1 MSAQDI
7 PLLPDGSITTQARQ
21 PLQRAQ
27 QELRRLLGYSGD
39 ILDMAVTYRA
49 LLNAGLITLDAL
61 SNIRP
66 GSGVPPRAIN
76 GGGGAGLP
84 GPPGPGG
91 GGGDPY
97 VPDLTPPPNV
107 TGLAAVAGINSVIVT
122 WDIAGYTVGHG
133 PGAVNL
139 YVSLRAPGSALPT
152 FGDANLFYTAPA
164 PLMIA
169 ALAVEPNTRVHIW
182 AKHVTVDGV
191 ESPDPAGGTN
201 GVTVTT
207 GQDVAHL
214 LEVLAGQIRASE
226 LHAALSAR
234 IDLIDGVGAGSVNA
248 RIAAESSARTTADS
262 AIAATMSTLQ
272 ASVGNTASAIATE
285 ASVRANAD
293 GHLSA
298 LYTVRAQ
305 LTQDGRTVVGGFG
318 LSGTSSGSAGPT
330 IDFGVMANRFW
341 VAAPTGSA
349 GVSSIKPFVVQ
360 TTEDVVNGVT
370 IPPGVYMDA
379 AYIKNLQAMVARL
392 GVAWIDNAMI
402 AELSAA
408 KITAGS
414 LWVGGRITGGNF
426 TGWAWPAAGGGF
438 YLGPEGLLLGN
449 YNVGRYLEVRADG
462 DLYAPGFSIVGGS
475 ANFSGALSGAT
486 GTFAGALSAATGTF
500 SGALSAATGTFA
512 GTLDA
517 ASVTTGQFGT
527 DRLGNLSV
535 TTLKIQNEAVTVPR
549 FYTASD
555 KTSISTSW
563 ASLISASFDAGGGG
577 FIASASF
584 YAGTPSGVV
593 DSYGEVRVLID
604 GVETVVQ
611 KFGVRVI
618 AGSVNFIIPVAIAA
632 SKNGVG
638 SVTVEVQSRA
648 IANPGGGT
656 PAHNATG
663 IALSIMSG
671 KR

>member
-318 LSGTSSGSAGPT
+318 LSGTSSGSAGPS

-341 VAAPTGSA
+341 VAAPTGSS
-349 GVSSIKPFVVQ
+349 GVNSIQPFVVQ

-438 YLGPEGLLLGN
+438 YLGSEGLLLGN
-449 YNVGRYLEVRADG
+449 YNTGKWFQVHANG
-462 DLYAPGFSIVGGS
+462 DIGAPGFIISGGN
-475 ANFSGALSGAT
+475 AVFSGALNAAT
-486 GTFAGALSAATGTF
+486 GTFAGALSAATGY
-500 SGALSAATGTFA
+500 FA
-512 GTLDA
+512 GTLA
-517 ASVTTGQFGT
+517 AESITTGTLNVDRIANYALTQTAVDLDYAGFQLAYGT
-527 DRLGNLSV
+527 TWSGFMTVSLAPPPGGAWTGVIRADLDIRKYGQSGSLFHTLTMRLEYWNGSAWAAARTVAHTFVNSSGITDATLSIAVPWESYPSFSQWRLSMTHGGTSACGNM
-535 TTLKIQNEAVTVPR
+535 Q
-549 FYTASD
+549 
-555 KTSISTSW
+555 
-563 ASLISASFDAGGGG
+563 AGGLLQM
-577 FIASASF
+577 I
-584 YAGTPSGVV
+584 
-593 DSYGEVRVLID
+593 SYR
-604 GVETVVQ
+604 
-611 KFGVRVI
+611 K
-618 AGSVNFIIPVAIAA
+618 
-632 SKNGVG
+632 
-638 SVTVEVQSRA
+638 
-648 IANPGGGT
+648 
-656 PAHNATG
+656 
-663 IALSIMSG
+663 
-671 KR
+671 

>member
-1 MSAQDI
+1 MSAKDI

-39 ILDMAVTYRA
+39 VLDMAVTYRA
-49 LLNAGLITLDAL
+49 LFNSGLITLDAL
-61 SNIRP
+61 SSVRP
-66 GSGVPPRAIN
+66 GSGMPPRGIN
-76 GGGGAGLP
+76 GGGGVGPP
-84 GPPGPGG
+84 GPSGPGG

-107 TGLAAVAGINSVIVT
+107 TGLAAVAGITSVIVS
-122 WDIAGYTVGHG
+122 WDIGGYTVGHG

-139 YVSLRAPGSALPT
+139 YVSLREPGDALPT

-262 AIAATMSTLQ
+262 AIAATVSTLQ

-318 LSGTSSGSAGPT
+318 LSGTSSGSAGPS

-341 VAAPTGSA
+341 VAAPTGSS
-349 GVSSIKPFVVQ
+349 GVNSIQPFVVQ
-360 TTEDVVNGVT
+360 TTSEVINGVT

-438 YLGPEGLLLGN
+438 YLGTEGLLLGN
-449 YNVGRYLEVRADG
+449 YNTGRYFQVTAAG
-462 DLYAPGFSIVGGS
+462 DLYAPGFYIQDGS
-475 ANFSGALSGAT
+475 AVFGGALSAAT

-500 SGALSAATGTFA
+500 AGTLSAASITTGTLNVDRIANYALTNTAIHQDFNGNQVSA
-512 GTLDA
+512 GQTWA
-517 ASVTTGQFGT
+517 GFMSVTLTPPAGASWIGTVDAVLNIRKYGQTGSAYYTLTVLMQYYNGSSWVTARTGT
-527 DRLGNLSV
+527 HTFPNPNAICDATMS
-535 TTLKIQNEAVTVPR
+535 ITVPWHD
-549 FYTASD
+549 YPASSQWRL
-555 KTSISTSW
+555 TMISP
-563 ASLISASFDAGGGG
+563 
-577 FIASASF
+577 
-584 YAGTPSGVV
+584 AGTPGNM
-593 DSYGEVRVLID
+593 EV
-604 GVETVVQ
+604 
-611 KFGVRVI
+611 
-618 AGSVNFIIPVAIAA
+618 
-632 SKNGVG
+632 
-638 SVTVEVQSRA
+638 
-648 IANPGGGT
+648 GGILRMT
-656 PAHNATG
+656 SHT
-663 IALSIMSG
+663 
-671 KR
+671 K

>member
-7 PLLPDGSITTQARQ
+7 PLLPDGSVATQARQ

-39 ILDMAVTYRA
+39 VLDMAVTYRA
-49 LLNAGLITLDAL
+49 LFNSGLITLDAL
-61 SNIRP
+61 SSVRP
-66 GSGVPPRAIN
+66 GSGMPPRGIN
-76 GGGGAGLP
+76 GGGGVGPP
-84 GPPGPGG
+84 GPSGPGG

-139 YVSLRAPGSALPT
+139 YVSLRAPGAALPT

-191 ESPDPAGGTN
+191 ESSDPAGGTN

-262 AIAATMSTLQ
+262 AIAATVSTLQ

-318 LSGTSSGSAGPT
+318 LSGTSSGSAGPS

-341 VAAPTGSA
+341 VAAPTGSS
-349 GVSSIKPFVVQ
+349 GVNSIQPFVVQ

-438 YLGPEGLLLGN
+438 YLGSEGLLLGN
-449 YNVGRYLEVRADG
+449 YNTGKWFQVTAEGNI
-462 DLYAPGFSIVGGS
+462 YAPGFYIQDGS
-475 ANFSGALSGAT
+475 AV
-486 GTFAGALSAATGTF
+486 FAGALNGATGTF

-517 ASVTTGQFGT
+517 ASVTTGQFAT

-535 TTLKIQNEAVTVPR
+535 TTLKIADEAVTVAR
-549 FYTASD
+549 LYEAADATITGSWSSVM
-555 KTSISTSW
+555 SITPP
-563 ASLISASFDAGGGG
+563 AGGRY
-577 FIASASF
+577 ICLVSF
-584 YAGTPSGVV
+584 NAETISGSGDAFGELQITV
-593 DSYGEVRVLID
+593 DALPQVWRR
-604 GVETVVQ
+604 
-611 KFGVRVI
+611 FGVRSNS
-618 AGSVNFIIPVAIAA
+618 GSVQFAIPVIGIW
-632 SKNGVG
+632 SGFG
-638 SVTVEVQSRA
+638 GLTFTVRIIS
-648 IANPGGGT
+648 IPNPGGAT
-656 PAHNATG
+656 VTFNATD
-663 IALSIMSG
+663 IQAVVMSG
-671 KR
+671 KK